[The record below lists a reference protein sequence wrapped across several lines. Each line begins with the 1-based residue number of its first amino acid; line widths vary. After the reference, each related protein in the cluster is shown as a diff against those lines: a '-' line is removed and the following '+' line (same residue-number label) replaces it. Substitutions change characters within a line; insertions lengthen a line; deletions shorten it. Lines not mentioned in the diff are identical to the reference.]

1 MKEGPITQAN
11 AVVFLRARHITA
23 VGRDH
28 ESEERDI
35 ARQRAYCQSAAER
48 LGFTIVKEYVEYGGT
63 GPIAVRPVVRHMLGD
78 LRSLLGVQYV
88 LAFSLDRLARKPEDL
103 RELEQRVQAA
113 GAELLV
119 ASGLVV
125 STYYYNSSEVEC

>member
-23 VGRDH
+23 SGRDH

-35 ARQRAYCQSAAER
+35 ARQRAYCRSVAER
-48 LGFTIVKEYVEYGGT
+48 LSFTIVKEYVEYGGT
-63 GPIAVRPVVRHMLGD
+63 GPIAARPVVRHMLSD
-78 LRSLLGVQYV
+78 LRNLLGVQYV
-88 LAFSLDRLARKPEDL
+88 LAFSLDRLARKPEHL

-119 ASGLVV
+119 ASGQTVAV
-125 STYYYNSSEVEC
+125 YYCNPSEAGC